1 MSRTRLLWLIG
12 LAMLAGCG
20 GDTTGTDDDLTS
32 KSAVERELTIKSYVY
47 VEAKA
52 PDSTIQSAVQ
62 QQIRTAFGPLRIGLV
77 SVDDREFRSNIDPT
91 TFVKSTVEVV
101 KKVST
106 TTTVVKKLDKI
117 TYTYKA
123 RALVAN
129 TLSSR
134 TSFSLALL
142 MGSYQS
148 FASEI
153 LDSCTANPAED
164 RDFVS
169 SFWYVWSPDETK
181 CKQLIDKEGVDI
193 EKERQGLGNGQI
205 GEKEAARRYLPVK
218 AELKATTAPK
228 TTYPE
233 YDQLYGINESSKTRV
248 VVYQIV
254 GVAAHS
260 TDPIEKQFENDMGF
274 VEYYKIFK
282 VLVDSF
288 KGLRVAA
295 DSPTNPL
302 TFDYN
307 RQTYNATFQ
316 QLYNWVVSESSFPSE
331 IAGADQAKFRR
342 AIHDSVKLKWVK
354 LEVPLD
360 VTSARGT
367 KKMTLEIRLIFGT
380 EGDWSTRQIFREAY
394 KNADVV
400 LYDGHSY
407 IGAGAQDPG
416 NYTMAD
422 FNNNYQI
429 LFFNSCVSFNY
440 YGVPYFKLKNGGTK
454 KLDLV
459 TNGLEVHI
467 LDGGKSMGQFIAAL
481 FDGKQNTWLRMLEK
495 TQVSS
500 YWGVHD
506 PNRAVD
512 GELDN
517 TYDPTATPIT
527 VKEAG
532 SPVTLM
538 VKNTTAGC
546 GQQVQG
552 IVQLTAEA
560 AGATRVDF
568 LVGGNKVASASQ
580 SPYQAAWD
588 SKTVADGTVKVTVKA
603 SDAAGASVEA
613 SCALQVSNGGG
624 GGDLFVDDMES
635 STTTS
640 NWTATGLWH
649 LAKNGTCAN
658 PAYASATSAWYF
670 GQDAS
675 CNYKTSGAAKGTLTS
690 KTIAGVTATS
700 KLSFK
705 FYREVESGGSGSFD
719 KTAVEAA
726 TDGSTSWKKLWSK
739 DSTESSTKAWTSAE
753 ISLADYAG
761 KSIRVRFN
769 FDSVDNYDNEHVGW
783 MIDDVRVTK

>member
-1 MSRTRLLWLIG
+1 MSRTRLLWLVG
-12 LAMLAGCG
+12 LAMLGACSD
-20 GDTTGTDDDLTS
+20 DTTLKDDDLTS
-32 KSAVERELTIKSYVY
+32 KAAVERELTIKSYVY
-47 VEAKA
+47 IDAKA
-52 PDSTIQSAVQ
+52 SDSAIASAVQ
-62 QQIRTAFGPLRIGLV
+62 QQIRTAFGPLRIGLI
-77 SVDDREFRSNIDPT
+77 SVDDRELRSNVDPS

-101 KKVST
+101 KKDGT
-106 TTTVVKKLDKI
+106 TLTVLKKLDKI

-129 TLSSR
+129 SGKAK

-142 MGSYQS
+142 MGNYQS
-148 FASEI
+148 FASE
-153 LDSCTANPAED
+153 LVDSCTANPEED

-181 CKQLIDKEGVDI
+181 CKKLIDAEGLAI

-218 AELKATTAPK
+218 AELKSTAAAT

-233 YDQLYGINESSKTRV
+233 YDQLYGIDVASKTRV
-248 VVYQIV
+248 VVYQIL

-260 TDPIEKQFENDMGF
+260 EDPIASQFENDMGF
-274 VEYYKIFK
+274 VEYFKIFK
-282 VLVDSF
+282 VLADSF
-288 KGLRVAA
+288 KGLKVAA
-295 DSPTNPL
+295 DSPVTPL

-307 RQTYNATFQ
+307 GKTYNATFK
-316 QLYNWVVSESSFPSE
+316 QLYSWVVSKSAFPTE
-331 IAGADQAKFRR
+331 IASADQAKFRR
-342 AIHDSVKLKWVK
+342 AIHDAVKLKWVK
-354 LEVPLD
+354 LEVPLE
-360 VTSARGT
+360 VSSARGT
-367 KKMTLEIRLIFGT
+367 KNMTLEIRLIFGT
-380 EGDWSTRQIFREAY
+380 EGDWSTRQIFREAF

-416 NYTMAD
+416 NFTMSD
-422 FNNNYQI
+422 FNSTYQI

-481 FDGKQNTWLRMLEK
+481 FDGQQNTWLRMLEK

-500 YWGVHD
+500 YYGVHD

-517 TYDPTATPIT
+517 TYDPTTTPIT
-527 VKEAG
+527 VKEAK
-532 SPVTLM
+532 SSVTLT

-552 IVQLTAEA
+552 SVQLTAEA
-560 AGATRVDF
+560 TGATRVDF
-568 LVGGNKVASASQ
+568 LVGSNKIASVSQ
-580 SPYQAAWD
+580 APYKTAWD
-588 SKTVADGTVKVTVKA
+588 SRSVADGTVQVTVKA
-603 SDAAGASVEA
+603 FDAAGASVEA
-613 SCALQVSNGGG
+613 SCSLQTSNGGG

-635 STTTS
+635 TTTSS

-649 LAKNGTCAN
+649 LAKDGTCAS

-675 CNYKTSGAAKGTLTS
+675 CSYKTSGAAKGTLTS
-690 KTIAGVTATS
+690 KTIAGVVAAS

-705 FYREVESGGSGSFD
+705 YYREVESGASGSYD
-719 KTAVEAA
+719 KTTVEVAV
-726 TDGSTSWKKLWSK
+726 DGSSSWKKLWSK
-739 DSTESSTKAWTSAE
+739 DSTEASTKAWTSAE

-761 KSIRVRFN
+761 KSVRVRFS
-769 FDSVDNYDNEHVGW
+769 FDSVDDYDNEHVGW